1 LTFSW
6 AIGTFD
12 AMASRRSSSRTPE
25 LARRVARE
33 VGERLKA
40 ARRERRVA
48 QDAFAKA
55 MGFSRTTASNIERGQ
70 QRLFLDQIYRAA
82 EILRIS
88 IDVLLP
94 AQQPSGREMVVH
106 AASDDPLP
114 AGAARQVAEVAR
126 ELEAGQSTKRRTSRK
141 A

>member
-1 LTFSW
+1 VPP
-6 AIGTFD
+6 A
-12 AMASRRSSSRTPE
+12 RSSSRTPE

-33 VGERLKA
+33 VGQRLKI

-55 MGFSRTTASNIERGQ
+55 MGVSRTTASNIERGR

-82 EILRIS
+82 EILGIS
-88 IDVLLP
+88 IDKLLP
-94 AQQPSGREMVVH
+94 ARRSDGPGIVVH

-114 AGAARQVAEVAR
+114 LHAARQVAELAR
-126 ELEAGQSTKRRTSRK
+126 ELEAGQTAKRRSTRRT
-141 A
+141 